1 MAAGKDFGVI
11 RDLEQ
16 ELVKKY
22 INVFDNQPV
31 IRLLFYL
38 GIFLPD
44 WVAQWLPLR
53 GVSEFRDAAMSIRQF
68 CRDLVKERKEHLLIE
83 KQKKKSEQHQEADI
97 LSVALQSGHFS
108 DDGLP
113 DQLMTFFAAGHESRS
128 VSLT

>member
-22 INVFDNQPV
+22 IN
-31 IRLLFYL
+31 
-38 GIFLPD
+38 
-44 WVAQWLPLR
+44 WLPLR